1 MSDLAATIAPKS
13 DQLNAD
19 DLIAGPITI
28 TITEVKVKPGDE
40 QPASIYFE
48 GDNGKPFKACKSMRR
63 LLVMLWGPKSDAYR
77 GRGLTLY
84 RDPSVRFGNDEV
96 GGIRISHMS
105 HIDGPKTVA
114 LTATRGRRK
123 PYTVKPLE
131 TRTPPDGPAAPHVI
145 PVQADMTDIDWK
157 AWAKIYRQHIERAPD
172 DEARAEWKR
181 LNADNLQRLTAASP
195 ALRGW
200 IADAE
205 QGETKGAAS

>member
-1 MSDLAATIAPKS
+1 MSTDLAATIAPKS

-28 TITEVKVKPGDE
+28 TITGVKVSPGDE
-40 QPASIYFE
+40 QPASIHFE

-63 LLVMLWGPKSDAYR
+63 LLVMLWGANGAAYK
-77 GRGLTLY
+77 GRRLTLY
-84 RDPSVRFGNDEV
+84 RDPSVRFGSDEV

-123 PYTVKPLE
+123 PYTVKPLA
-131 TRTPPDGPAAPHVI
+131 TQTPPDDGPESPHAI
-145 PVQADMTDIDWK
+145 PVKDDMDEADWK
-157 AWAKIYRQHIERAPD
+157 AWAKAYRGAI
-172 DEARAEWKR
+172 ARASPATLPEWKR
-181 LNADNLQRLTAASP
+181 LNADNLLRLTAASP

-200 IADAE
+200 IAEAE
-205 QGETKGAAS
+205 KGEAA